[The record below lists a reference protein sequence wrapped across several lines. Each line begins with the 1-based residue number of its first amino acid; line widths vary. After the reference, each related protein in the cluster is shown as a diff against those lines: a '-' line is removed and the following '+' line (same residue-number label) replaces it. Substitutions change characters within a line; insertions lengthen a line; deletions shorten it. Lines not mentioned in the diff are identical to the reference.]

1 MDKGR
6 LLGLMVTKNRHLD
19 KWKDAIVMSRENN
32 LSKTKNS
39 QKFTKQFI
47 GLKIV
52 KIIEIAFFRI
62 LNGLFGQG
70 DDLVKRMKLEEQR
83 IAEEKKLSE
92 LISKLPSGILVS
104 FDGTDHYKLTDDVY
118 EQVCKATKLI
128 PQRAIMG
135 ANFLNFRAHELY
147 TINGNQ
153 IDETFVKW
161 DQEKNK
167 CFAGFTV
174 SGNNVGVDESITI
187 SGEALSFLSTGIDT
201 RVYFIK
207 NF

>member
-1 MDKGR
+1 MSKENY
-6 LLGLMVTKNRHLD
+6 LNRI
-19 KWKDAIVMSRENN
+19 KDLPETV
-32 LSKTKNS
+32 
-39 QKFTKQFI
+39 KQFG
-47 GLKIV
+47 GLVLIV
-52 KIIEIAFFRI
+52 LIIFFSFSV
-62 LNGLFGQG
+62 LNIMFGGG
-70 DDLVKRMKLEEQR
+70 DELVRKMKLEEER

-92 LISKLPSGILVS
+92 LISKLPSGILVT
-104 FDGTDHYKLTDDVY
+104 FDGTDHYKLTDEVY

-135 ANFLNFRAHELY
+135 ANFLNFRAHEIY

-161 DQEKNK
+161 DEDKEK
-167 CFAGFTV
+167 CYAGFTV
-174 SGNNVGVDESITI
+174 SGNNVGVNESITV

>member
-1 MDKGR
+1 MSKETYLNKFKELPETVR
-6 LLGLMVTKNRHLD
+6 ELTGLVIITL
-19 KWKDAIVMSRENN
+19 III
-32 LSKTKNS
+32 LS
-39 QKFTKQFI
+39 F
-47 GLKIV
+47 
-52 KIIEIAFFRI
+52 AI
-62 LNGLFGQG
+62 LNNMFGEG
-70 DDLVKRMKLEEQR
+70 DELVKKMKLEEER
-83 IAEEKKLSE
+83 IAQEKKLSE
-92 LISKLPSGILVS
+92 LISKLPSGILVT
-104 FDGTDHYKLTDDVY
+104 FEGTDYYKLTDELY

-135 ANFLNFRAHELY
+135 ANFLNFRAHEIY
-147 TINGNQ
+147 TINGNK

-174 SGNNVGVDESITI
+174 SGDNVGVNETITV

-201 RVYFIK
+201 RIYFIK

>member
-1 MDKGR
+1 MLKENYLNKIKELPEFVKQTGG
-6 LLGLMVTKNRHLD
+6 LLVLILV
-19 KWKDAIVMSRENN
+19 
-32 LSKTKNS
+32 
-39 QKFTKQFI
+39 
-47 GLKIV
+47 
-52 KIIEIAFFRI
+52 IISSFFV
-62 LNGLFGQG
+62 LNIMFGEG
-70 DDLVKRMKLEEQR
+70 DELVKKMKLEEER
-83 IAEEKKLSE
+83 KAEEKKLSQ
-92 LISKLPSGILVS
+92 LISKLPSGILVT
-104 FDGTDHYKLTDDVY
+104 FDGTDHYRLTDEVY

-147 TINGNQ
+147 TINGNK

-161 DQEKNK
+161 DQEKGK

-174 SGNNVGVDESITI
+174 SGNNVGVNESITI